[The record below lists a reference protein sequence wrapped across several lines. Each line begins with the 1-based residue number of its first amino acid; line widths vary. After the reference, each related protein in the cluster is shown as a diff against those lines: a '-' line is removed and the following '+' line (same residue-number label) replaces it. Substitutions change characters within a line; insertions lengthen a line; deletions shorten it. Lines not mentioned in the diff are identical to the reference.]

1 MGYIMKHWNECRL
14 MQLPG
19 KLLGM
24 IALLGLLSVNIAQV
38 EAATINGLHLL
49 SDRDGQRLNISMDE
63 ASEYQVFNLEGP
75 TRLVLSFPNASM
87 ADGVAEVA
95 GDGAVERVTPSQDSS
110 GVRIEITLAKGAKYN
125 ISEKGNDLLIDI
137 STEGKKADSQR
148 EGAVLQD
155 ISVKDKGKTTEL
167 ILRGVRM
174 DSNHNALVTND
185 GKTMVLDFWG
195 GSSKLPK
202 EHYTYSALRL
212 NDVTIG
218 SAEGRLRL
226 VVSLRPGAGSNHQ
239 IDADAN
245 SMVLRFGQIESK
257 KSIRGLTVEA
267 VDFQPDDRI
276 ARLIIR
282 TNEANPII
290 NIKEDDGKVTL
301 DLKNATLA
309 SGQERSQ
316 DLSAFSGPVKQVDS
330 YGVSKDV
337 RIVARLRQKAVV
349 SSYQSGNVL
358 TLTMM
363 PQDMIAVSEA
373 DEAVARNE
381 KLYTGQKVTFN
392 YKDIDIRNALQL
404 IAEMSDF
411 NIIMSDDVEGVLTM
425 RLVDVPWDQALDL
438 ILQSRGLGKEQSG
451 NVVRIA
457 PLGVLKSDADAR
469 KDAKASAEE
478 VAPLETEFI
487 TLGYASVNDVQTI
500 LQGGSVQT
508 QTSTG
513 DSTGNQ
519 STTESGGSGE
529 LKLLSSRGSILLDE
543 RSNTMIIT
551 DTRERLNNIKRLVA
565 VIDKPTKQV
574 LIEARIVEA
583 TDTFSRDLG
592 IRWGGQYNSAGNR
605 FTHGVGVGTPAVTGN
620 VVDLGAALTAGGGA
634 IGYSL
639 GTLSGALNLNLEL
652 SAAEQVGDVKVVS
665 SPRVF
670 TSNLQEALIEQ
681 DTQIPFLVTTV
692 SAGGTT
698 TASEMKSSLLSLKV
712 TPQITAD
719 KRIIMTLEVNKD
731 TPIADAAGGPPSIDK
746 KKVLTKL
753 LVKNGETV
761 VLGGIYTQ
769 TESDTVSGVP
779 FLKDIPVLGHLF
791 KRKQKTNNRNELLI
805 FITPTIIGD
814 EVSIQ

>member
-1 MGYIMKHWNECRL
+1 MKHWNECRL
-14 MQLPG
+14 MRLPG

-24 IALLGLLSVNIAQV
+24 IALLGLLSANITQV

-49 SDRDGQRLNISMDE
+49 SDRDGQRLNIAMDE

-75 TRLVLSFPNASM
+75 ARLVLSFPNASM
-87 ADGVAEVA
+87 VDGVAEVA
-95 GDGAVERVTPSQDSS
+95 GDGAVERVIPSQDSN
-110 GVRIEITLAKGAKYN
+110 GVRIEVALAKGAKYN
-125 ISEKGNDLLIDI
+125 ISEKGNDLLINF
-137 STEGKKADSQR
+137 TEEGKNVDSQL

-167 ILRGVRM
+167 TLRGLRM
-174 DSNHNALVTND
+174 DSNHNALITND

-212 NDVTIG
+212 NDVTVG

-257 KSIRGLTVEA
+257 KRISGLTVEA

-276 ARLIIR
+276 ARLVVR

-363 PQDMIAVSEA
+363 PQDMVAVSAA
-373 DEAVARNE
+373 DQALARNE

-411 NIIMSDDVEGVLTM
+411 NIIMSDDVSGVLTM

-438 ILQSRGLGKEQSG
+438 ILQARGLGKEQSG

-500 LQGGSVQT
+500 LQGGSVKADT
-508 QTSTG
+508 PA
-513 DSTGNQ
+513 GNASGSQ
-519 STTESGGSGE
+519 NASDTGGSGE

-592 IRWGGQYNSAGNR
+592 LKWGGTAIRNTTNYTQTLTGAAAG
-605 FTHGVGVGTPAVTGN
+605 TN
-620 VVDLGAALTAGGGA
+620 VVDLGAAVGAGAGGA
-634 IGYSL
+634 IGYTLAKL
-639 GTLSGALNLNLEL
+639 GGNLNLNLEL
-652 SAAEQVGDVKVVS
+652 SAAEQVGDIKVVS

-681 DTQIPFLVTTV
+681 DKQIPFLVTTV

-719 KRIIMTLEVNKD
+719 GRIIMILEVNKD

-761 VLGGIYTQ
+761 VLGGIYSQ
-769 TESDTVSGVP
+769 TESETVNGVP
-779 FLKDIPVLGHLF
+779 GLMNIPLLGNLF
-791 KRKQKTNNRNELLI
+791 KRKQKVSDRNELLI
-805 FITPTIIGD
+805 FITPTIVGD